1 MCYSA
6 ESSIKSYMIGGI
18 SSLLLLT
25 FKNSTATFYGL
36 FFFVVI
42 QMQLIEYFLWNNQS
56 CNWTNRFVS
65 KFIPIELALQVFI
78 LYLGAYLTNATII
91 PKIYTYWGSIITF
104 IGVILIAIK
113 EFLSY
118 GHCTMANKSGSL
130 KWDISDYNNFGL
142 PYFGTF
148 LIVLLSL
155 KQYQIAI
162 PIFLLGM
169 LNRLYYVF
177 YYNST
182 WESRWCYFSA
192 YIPFF
197 LVIYFLLKKTIS
209 M

>member
-78 LYLGAYLTNATII
+78 LIFRSIFNKCNNN
-91 PKIYTYWGSIITF
+91 PKNLY
-104 IGVILIAIK
+104 
-113 EFLSY
+113 
-118 GHCTMANKSGSL
+118 
-130 KWDISDYNNFGL
+130 
-142 PYFGTF
+142 
-148 LIVLLSL
+148 
-155 KQYQIAI
+155 
-162 PIFLLGM
+162 LLG
-169 LNRLYYVF
+169 
-177 YYNST
+177 
-182 WESRWCYFSA
+182 
-192 YIPFF
+192 
-197 LVIYFLLKKTIS
+197 
-209 M
+209 